1 MEESAR
7 TREPRGGGGF
17 ASVDAR
23 REKTTSRRKRRAGS
37 RSRTH
42 VVAVVLLV
50 HLLAQARA
58 SRVEHH
64 GDDLL
69 LGQEAVHVEV
79 LLSHRPRLL
88 AHRRPFASIEGARP
102 WEGPTER
109 AVSGRPRRGVWR
121 GSCWRDGAETA
132 KKVEPR
138 ACEDVRRV
146 QTRARALRAPAASL
160 GGRWFSKCSGQ
171 VGANELK
178 LSRLKENLMT
188 VCQPGKP
195 NRLLLVVQI
204 SRLRDLV
211 PRSMVNTLSHPQ
223 DGAPLSDT
231 PPSRS

>member
-132 KKVEPR
+132 KQSR
-138 ACEDVRRV
+138 TARVRG
-146 QTRARALRAPAASL
+146 QATRSDARGARAPARRSEEVVFKML
-160 GGRWFSKCSGQ
+160 RSGGRMNSSCPLWKK
-171 VGANELK
+171 V
-178 LSRLKENLMT
+178 MT
-188 VCQPGKP
+188 VCQPGNSTSPTCRPKKSS
-195 NRLLLVVQI
+195 
-204 SRLRDLV
+204 SRPRAC
-211 PRSMVNTLSHPQ
+211 RSMVNTLSHPQ
-223 DGAPLSDT
+223 DGAPL
-231 PPSRS
+231 

>member
-132 KKVEPR
+132 KQSRTARVRGR
-138 ACEDVRRV
+138 ATRSDARASSARARRV
-146 QTRARALRAPAASL
+146 ARREVVFKMLRS
-160 GGRWFSKCSGQ
+160 GGRSLA
-171 VGANELK
+171 V
-178 LSRLKENLMT
+178 LSSEEILT
-188 VCQPGKP
+188 VCQPGNP
-195 NRLLLVVQI
+195 NRLLL
-204 SRLRDLV
+204 DL
-211 PRSMVNTLSHPQ
+211 SSK
-223 DGAPLSDT
+223 
-231 PPSRS
+231 

>member
-132 KKVEPR
+132 KQSRTARVRGR
-138 ACEDVRRV
+138 ATRSDARASSARARRV
-146 QTRARALRAPAASL
+146 ARREVVFKMLRA
-160 GGRWFSKCSGQ
+160 GGRSLA
-171 VGANELK
+171 V
-178 LSRLKENLMT
+178 LSSEEILT
-188 VCQPGKP
+188 VCQPGNP

-204 SRLRDLV
+204 SRLCDLV

>member
-132 KKVEPR
+132 KQSRTARVRGR
-138 ACEDVRRV
+138 ATRSDARASSARARRV
-146 QTRARALRAPAASL
+146 ARREVVFKMLRA
-160 GGRWFSKCSGQ
+160 GGRSLA
-171 VGANELK
+171 V
-178 LSRLKENLMT
+178 LSSEEILT
-188 VCQPGKP
+188 VCQPGHP

-204 SRLRDLV
+204 SRLCDLV

-223 DGAPLSDT
+223 DGAALSDT